1 MLVCVIPG
9 MGCMIVVVH
18 AGIVDGEG
26 NRAKTEKSAEGG
38 NMWHRPHAVLWGR
51 CKASSDCAA
60 SLWMLRA
67 QLIQ

>member
-1 MLVCVIPG
+1 
-9 MGCMIVVVH
+9 
-18 AGIVDGEG
+18 
-26 NRAKTEKSAEGG
+26 
-38 NMWHRPHAVLWGR
+38 MWHRPHAVLWGR